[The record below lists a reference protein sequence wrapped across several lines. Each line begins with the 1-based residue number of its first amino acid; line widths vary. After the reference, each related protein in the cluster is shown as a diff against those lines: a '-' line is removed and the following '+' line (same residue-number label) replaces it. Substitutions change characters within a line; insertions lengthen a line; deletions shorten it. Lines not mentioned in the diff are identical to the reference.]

1 MPVTWYGKHFRAK
14 RISNCL
20 MVVIE
25 ASAVLYS
32 YPTQQL
38 PFIEKTINVSPL

>member
-20 MVVIE
+20 MVIE